1 MKEEADMR
9 NIYFFA
15 TRIDEPTGHR
25 MSKEYDRPE
34 ACRASAEQFVEDH
47 QIPVKLYSSD
57 GFIGHVYAVVDP
69 VDGGTRYC
77 RSRG

>member
-1 MKEEADMR
+1 MR

-34 ACRASAEQFVEDH
+34 ACRAAAEQFVEDH

-57 GFIGHVYAVVDP
+57 GLIGHVYAVVEP
-69 VDGGTRYC
+69 VDGKIKYY
-77 RSRG
+77 RSRS

>member
-1 MKEEADMR
+1 
-9 NIYFFA
+9 
-15 TRIDEPTGHR
+15 

-34 ACRASAEQFVEDH
+34 ACRATAEQFVEDH

-57 GFIGHVYAVVDP
+57 GFIGHVYAVVEP
-69 VDGGTRYC
+69 VNGGTRYC